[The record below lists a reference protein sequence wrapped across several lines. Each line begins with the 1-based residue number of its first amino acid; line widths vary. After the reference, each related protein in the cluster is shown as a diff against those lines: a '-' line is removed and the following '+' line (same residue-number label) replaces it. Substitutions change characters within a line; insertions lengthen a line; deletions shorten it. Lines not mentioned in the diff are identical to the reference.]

1 MLQIRRANER
11 GQVNHGWLNA
21 NHSFSFERYY
31 DPNWMGFSDLRVI
44 NEDRIAPNKGFGM
57 HPHDNMEILTYVLS
71 GCIEHQDSMGNIEQ
85 VPAGEFQ
92 IMSAGSGV
100 YHSEVNP
107 SDRDTLHLYQIWI
120 LPNEQ
125 NIAPR
130 YAQRAFPDQI
140 GGTLILSPNAQ
151 QGSFKVYQDMYLWR
165 YQYDAQQQVEIA
177 LNPQRAYW
185 LQVVKGELSVNGVV
199 LNESDALAFRQETL
213 AQITTSTQTEFLL
226 FDLA

>member
-21 NHSFSFERYY
+21 NHSFSFGRYY